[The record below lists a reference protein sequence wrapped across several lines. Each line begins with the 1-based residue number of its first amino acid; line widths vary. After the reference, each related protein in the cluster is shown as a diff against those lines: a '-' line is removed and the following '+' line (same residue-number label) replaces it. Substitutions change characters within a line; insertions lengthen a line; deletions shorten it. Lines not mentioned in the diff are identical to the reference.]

1 MTNARLSLRCAGA
14 AFVSMIMFGTAATLA
29 DPVTAQDDGIAL
41 ERAPSGHLL
50 MPVTIAGQGPFT
62 FILDTGATHT
72 AISAFV
78 ARQLGFESE
87 WEDID
92 DVQALTTRFEAE
104 RFALE
109 ALQFGTE
116 PPARIHSVIIPVSDG
131 QPGPVAGL
139 LGVDAI
145 RGDRYQMN
153 FASARLL
160 IDPAPPERS
169 DGLIDPSGL
178 LVGEASLLRVRR
190 PVHVMLDSGSARTIA
205 NIPLRRL
212 TGNGHMMLR
221 TIEVGGI
228 DGRDVEDA
236 DQLSLRQFR
245 IGGLCFPALRVLQ
258 SDLDIFRHLGWRDEP
273 AIVIGMDLL
282 QYAEVTVD
290 RESGSFQIEAA
301 GPEFA
306 CND

>member
-1 MTNARLSLRCAGA
+1 MTNARFSLRSAGA
-14 AFVSMIMFGTAATLA
+14 AFVALTMFGTAASPA
-29 DPVTAQDDGIAL
+29 EPVTAQDDGIAL

-62 FILDTGATHT
+62 FILDTGASHT
-72 AISAFV
+72 AISAVV
-78 ARQLGFESE
+78 AQQLGFQSE
-87 WEDID
+87 WEDTD

-109 ALQFGTE
+109 AFQFGAE
-116 PPARIHSVIIPVSDG
+116 PPTRIHSVIIPVSDG
-131 QPGPVAGL
+131 QPGHVAGL

-145 RGDRYQMN
+145 RGDRYQVN
-153 FASARLL
+153 FARARLL

-169 DGLIDPSGL
+169 DGAIDPSGL
-178 LVGEASLLRVRR
+178 LIGEARLLRVRR

-212 TGNGHMMLR
+212 TGSGHMMLR

-228 DGRDVEDA
+228 DGRDAEDA
-236 DQLSLRQFR
+236 GQLSLRQFR
-245 IGGLCFPALRVLQ
+245 LGGLCFPALRVLQ

-273 AIVIGMDLL
+273 AIVVGMDLL
-282 QYAEVTVD
+282 QYAEITVD
-290 RESGSFQIEAA
+290 RETGSFQIEAA
-301 GPEFA
+301 GPEFD
-306 CND
+306 CNN